1 MNGKPELLCAG
12 HDPVLNR
19 TRRLIL
25 EKCFQVKVAHSVPEA
40 RDFLSGQRFDLV
52 LLCYSLT
59 DDEIR
64 ATVQLIHSLPSPPK
78 ILALAEGR
86 DRLPLGTGDEQFVSG
101 GPAELVKKAAAMVGI
116 SPSGAARCAP
126 DEPMEEEEQKAG

>member
-25 EKCFQVKVAHSVPEA
+25 EKCFDVKLAHSVPEA
-40 RDFLSGQRFDLV
+40 MELLTGQRFDLV

-64 ATVQLIHSLPSPPK
+64 ATVQFIHSLPSPPK
-78 ILALAEGR
+78 ILALAEERERLQLGR
-86 DRLPLGTGDEQFVSG
+86 GDAEFLSG

-116 SPSGAARCAP
+116 PSNGAARCAP
-126 DEPMEEEEQKAG
+126 DEPLQEQQQKTG